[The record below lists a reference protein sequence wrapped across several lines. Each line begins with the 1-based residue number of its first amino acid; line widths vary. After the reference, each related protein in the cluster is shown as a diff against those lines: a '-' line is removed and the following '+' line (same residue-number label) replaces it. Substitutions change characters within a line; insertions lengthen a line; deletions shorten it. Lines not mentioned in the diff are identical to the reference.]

1 MFTARSLSVNLVGNS
16 DITVIN
22 SDSIRQGTKRLDSR
36 ECLVSRCSLRVL
48 ARCKNLN
55 TKNVMS
61 PIHFRQQGNQDK
73 TSREDDL
80 SLPDTWTS

>member
-1 MFTARSLSVNLVGNS
+1 MFTARSLSLNLVGNS

-22 SDSIRQGTKRLDSR
+22 SDSILDSIRQGTKRLDSR

-55 TKNVMS
+55 TNNVMS
-61 PIHFRQQGNQDK
+61 QHSAQKNGRMQCG
-73 TSREDDL
+73 L
-80 SLPDTWTS
+80 